1 MEILMILMNLKDGEL
16 LEFHLTALVPIIMV
30 QDMVQQSLE
39 KHHLD
44 LNNTIQH
51 SKSFWMVN
59 FMTVA
64 T

>member
-1 MEILMILMNLKDGEL
+1 MILTNLKDGEL
-16 LEFHLTALVPIIMV
+16 LEFPLTALVPTIMV
-30 QDMVQQSLE
+30 QGMVQQSLE
-39 KHHLD
+39 KRHLD